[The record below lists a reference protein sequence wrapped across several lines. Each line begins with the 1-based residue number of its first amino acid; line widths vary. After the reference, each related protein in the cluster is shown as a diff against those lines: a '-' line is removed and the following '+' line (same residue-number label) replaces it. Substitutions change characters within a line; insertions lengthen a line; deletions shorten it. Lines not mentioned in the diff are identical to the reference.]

1 MCIRDRI
8 NGECMIP
15 TISEDASNTYL
26 YFTYNH
32 STKTIEIIG
41 TTAIPEFLSWTIL
54 PLLLVATVL
63 IILCKKWLPKKP
75 KQPTEISHIR
85 RLITEDC

>member
-1 MCIRDRI
+1 LGVAVIDDELYAIGGKTEIDNYSTI
-8 NGECMIP
+8 NEKYTPI
-15 TISEDASNTYL
+15 DY
-26 YFTYNH
+26 
-32 STKTIEIIG
+32 
-41 TTAIPEFLSWTIL
+41 IPEFPSWTIL

-85 RLITEDC
+85 RLITADC